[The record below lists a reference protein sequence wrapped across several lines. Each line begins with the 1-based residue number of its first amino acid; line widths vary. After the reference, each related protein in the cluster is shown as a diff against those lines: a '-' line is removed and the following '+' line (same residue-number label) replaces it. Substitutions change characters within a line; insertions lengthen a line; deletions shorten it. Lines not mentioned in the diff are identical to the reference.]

1 MRFGAPGGFEDVSTV
16 NERWNLKV
24 RTVQKVEALGT
35 ELHVEQFCDVAVLD
49 QRVINTGKSGAGED
63 IAPEAVCQS
72 KRRSR

>member
-1 MRFGAPGGFEDVSTV
+1 
-16 NERWNLKV
+16 
-24 RTVQKVEALGT
+24 
-35 ELHVEQFCDVAVLD
+35 VAVLD